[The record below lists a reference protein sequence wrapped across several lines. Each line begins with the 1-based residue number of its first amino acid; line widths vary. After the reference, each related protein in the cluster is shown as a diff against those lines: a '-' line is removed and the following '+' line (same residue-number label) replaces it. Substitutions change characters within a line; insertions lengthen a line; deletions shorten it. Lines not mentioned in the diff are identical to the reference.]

1 MKTLICLALIVVAS
15 HSASATTVSFLKN
28 SVYKIDSTNKVTAT
42 LNDKVESNTQV
53 GTGEQSMCE
62 LSLDDKSVTRIGA
75 NAVFTFVEQERLVK
89 CDKGTFLVSKDPET
103 ETMTVTTGS
112 VTAAVNGSTVMF
124 DVRGDATHVAVA
136 ETTTGVVVT
145 DKNGK
150 SMTLQSGE
158 GISATPSGMASAAPK
173 SVDVKDLTSSSPL
186 FTEAGLAPLANDA
199 LIKGV
204 ASAQASAKAAG
215 MSFTSEINDVVAGR
229 IDSATALA
237 RAGGMDTPGADVAD
251 IDTAAGGEAAGSN
264 APAGSGAGAISG
276 SQQFNPQLNPQ
287 FNPNLVPPVTSSPNP
302 SQATPTGSDLTPGD
316 RPNLI
321 PTPGR

>member
-1 MKTLICLALIVVAS
+1 LALMG
-15 HSASATTVSFLKN
+15 HSAFASVVSFVKN
-28 SVYKIDSTNKVTAT
+28 DVYSIKDTNKVTAT

-75 NAVFTFVEQERLVK
+75 NAVFSFVEQERLVK

-103 ETMTVTTGS
+103 DTMTVTTGS

-124 DVRGDATHVAVA
+124 DVTGDATHVAVA

-150 SMTLQSGE
+150 SVTLQSGE
-158 GISATPSGMASAAPK
+158 GISATPAGMASATPR
-173 SVDVKDLTSSSPL
+173 SVDVKDLTSSPL

-204 ASAQASAKAAG
+204 ASAQESAKAAG
-215 MSFTSEINDVVAGR
+215 MSFASEINDVVAGR

-237 RAGGMDTPGADVAD
+237 RAGGMDVPGVD
-251 IDTAAGGEAAGSN
+251 IDTAAGGEAAGNN

-276 SQQFNPQLNPQ
+276 SQQFNPLM
-287 FNPNLVPPVTSSPNP
+287 NPNLVPPVNSKPNP
-302 SQATPTGSDLTPGD
+302 FEATP
-316 RPNLI
+316 I
-321 PTPGR
+321 

>member
-1 MKTLICLALIVVAS
+1 MRTLICLALIAVAS

-28 SVYKIDSTNKVTAT
+28 SVYRIDNTNQVAAV

-75 NAVFTFVEQERLVK
+75 NAVFSFVEQERLVK

-158 GISATPSGMASAAPK
+158 GISATPAGMASTAPR

-229 IDSATALA
+229 IDSVTALA
-237 RAGGMDTPGADVAD
+237 RAGGMDASGAD

-264 APAGSGAGAISG
+264 VPAGSGAGAISG
-276 SQQFNPQLNPQ
+276 SQQFSPLMNPLL
-287 FNPNLVPPVTSSPNP
+287 NPNLVPPVTSSPLP
-302 SQATPTGSDLTPGD
+302 SLATPIGSDITPY
-316 RPNLI
+316 
-321 PTPGR
+321 PGR

>member
-1 MKTLICLALIVVAS
+1 MKTLICLALLAVAS

-28 SVYKIDSTNKVTAT
+28 SVYKLDNTNKVTAT

-75 NAVFTFVEQERLVK
+75 NAVFSFVEQERLVK

-103 ETMTVTTGS
+103 DTMTVTTGS

-158 GISATPSGMASAAPK
+158 GISATPAGMASATPR
-173 SVDVKDLTSSSPL
+173 SVDVKDLTSSPL
-186 FTEAGLAPLANDA
+186 FTEAGLAPLANNA

-204 ASAQASAKAAG
+204 VSAQESAKAAG
-215 MSFTSEINDVVAGR
+215 ISFASEINDVVAGR

-237 RAGGMDTPGADVAD
+237 RANGMDTPGADVPD

-264 APAGSGAGAISG
+264 AAAGSGAGAISG
-276 SQQFNPQLNPQ
+276 SQQFNPMMNPLL
-287 FNPNLVPPVTSSPNP
+287 NPNLVPPVTSSPLP
-302 SQATPTGSDLTPGD
+302 SLATPIGSDVTPYP
-316 RPNLI
+316 R
-321 PTPGR
+321 

>member
-1 MKTLICLALIVVAS
+1 MRILICLALIAVAS
-15 HSASATTVSFLKN
+15 HSACATTVSFLKN
-28 SVYKIDSTNKVTAT
+28 SVYKLDNTNQVAAV

-53 GTGEQSMCE
+53 GTGAQSMCE
-62 LSLDDKSVTRIGA
+62 LSLDDNKSITRIGA
-75 NAVFTFVEQERLVK
+75 NAVFSFVEQERLVK
-89 CDKGTFLVSKDPET
+89 CDKGTFLVSKDPAT
-103 ETMTVTTGS
+103 DTMTVTTGS
-112 VTAAVNGSTVMF
+112 VTAAINGSTVVF
-124 DVRGDATHVAVA
+124 DVTGDATHVAVA

-150 SMTLQSGE
+150 SVTWQSGE
-158 GISATPSGMASAAPK
+158 GISATPSGMASEGPK

-237 RAGGMDTPGADVAD
+237 RASGMDAPSADVPD
-251 IDTAAGGEAAGSN
+251 IDTAAGGEAAGNS
-264 APAGSGAGAISG
+264 APVGSGAGAISG
-276 SQQFNPQLNPQ
+276 SQQFNPLMNPQ
-287 FNPNLVPPVTSSPNP
+287 LNPNLVPPVNSKPNP
-302 SQATPTGSDLTPGD
+302 SEATP
-316 RPNLI
+316 I
-321 PTPGR
+321 

>member
-1 MKTLICLALIVVAS
+1 MG
-15 HSASATTVSFLKN
+15 HSAFASVVSFVKN
-28 SVYKIDSTNKVTAT
+28 DVYSIKDTNKVTTT
-42 LNDKVESNTQV
+42 LNDKVEPDTQI
-53 GTGEQSMCE
+53 GTGAQSMCE

-103 ETMTVTTGS
+103 EAMTVTTGS

-124 DVRGDATHVAVA
+124 DVTGDATHVAVA

-158 GISATPSGMASAAPK
+158 GISATPAGLASATPR

-204 ASAQASAKAAG
+204 ASAQESAKAAG

-229 IDSATALA
+229 IDSASALA
-237 RAGGMDTPGADVAD
+237 RAGGMDTPGADVPD

-276 SQQFNPQLNPQ
+276 SQQFNPLM
-287 FNPNLVPPVTSSPNP
+287 NPNLVPPVNSKPNP
-302 SQATPTGSDLTPGD
+302 FEATP
-316 RPNLI
+316 I
-321 PTPGR
+321 

>member
-1 MKTLICLALIVVAS
+1 MRTLICLALLAVAS
-15 HSASATTVSFLKN
+15 HGACATTVSFLKN
-28 SVYKIDSTNKVTAT
+28 SVYRIDSTNQVAAA
-42 LNDKVESNTQV
+42 LNDRVESNTQV
-53 GTGEQSMCE
+53 GTGAQSMCE
-62 LSLDDKSVTRIGA
+62 LSLDDKSITRIGA
-75 NAVFTFVEQERLVK
+75 NAVFSFVEQERLVK

-158 GISATPSGMASAAPK
+158 GISATPAGMASATPR

-237 RAGGMDTPGADVAD
+237 RAGGMDAPGADVPD
-251 IDTAAGGEAAGSN
+251 IDTAAGGEAAGNS

-276 SQQFNPQLNPQ
+276 SQQFNPLMNPLL
-287 FNPNLVPPVTSSPNP
+287 NPNLVPPVTSSPLP
-302 SQATPTGSDLTPGD
+302 ALATPIGSDVTPYP
-316 RPNLI
+316 R
-321 PTPGR
+321 

>member
-1 MKTLICLALIVVAS
+1 MRTLICLALLAVAS

-28 SVYKIDSTNKVTAT
+28 SVYRIDNTNKVTAV
-42 LNDKVESNTQV
+42 LNDKVVSNTQV

-75 NAVFTFVEQERLVK
+75 NAVFSFVEQERLVK

-158 GISATPSGMASAAPK
+158 GISATPAGMASAAPR

-237 RAGGMDTPGADVAD
+237 RAGGMDAPGADVPD
-251 IDTAAGGEAAGSN
+251 IDTAAGGEAAGNS

-276 SQQFNPQLNPQ
+276 SQQFNPLMNPLL
-287 FNPNLVPPVTSSPNP
+287 NPNLVPPVTSSPLP
-302 SQATPTGSDLTPGD
+302 ALATPIGSDVTPYP
-316 RPNLI
+316 R
-321 PTPGR
+321 